1 MLFYPGDGIGPEVIK
16 ESIKVL
22 NALSIHQI
30 TIKESL
36 IGRTA
41 FEATGSFLPESTISL
56 VKTSDAVLLG
66 AVGANRTSDIT
77 YYPGP
82 ETALLK
88 LRKLMRSSINLR
100 PIKHYESINTNEPVS
115 NVSNVQGT
123 DILILRE
130 LTSGIYFGKPK
141 SVRKLYTQ
149 NNAVS
154 LEGFDTMK
162 YSDSEVRSIAHVAFK
177 TARARK
183 KKVLS
188 VDKANVL
195 EASKVWRNM
204 VLEVS
209 KCYNDV
215 RLWNNYVDSAV
226 IEILSNP
233 KEFDVVLSGNLFG
246 DILSDQLSIV
256 SGSLGMLPS
265 ASLGFNG
272 KGMYEPVHGS
282 APNLTHR
289 NLANPIAAI
298 LSLSML
304 LRYSFHLNKQ
314 STMIDNAVDN
324 ILRKNYKTADI
335 SNGKRYVST
344 SEMGELIASLIRT
357 AI

>member
-1 MLFYPGDGIGPEVIK
+1 MYYPGDGIGPEVIK

-22 NALSIHQI
+22 NALTIRQLY
-30 TIKESL
+30 IKEAL

-41 FEATGSFLPESTISL
+41 FESTGSFLPEST
-56 VKTSDAVLLG
+56 VNMVNASDAVLLG
-66 AVGANRTSDIT
+66 AVGANRTTDIT

-100 PIKHYESINTNEPVS
+100 PIKHYESINTNSP
-115 NVSNVQGT
+115 NDIQGT
-123 DILILRE
+123 DILVLRE

-141 SVRKLYTQ
+141 NVRKIYAQ

-162 YSDSEVRSIAHVAFK
+162 YSDSEIRNITHVAFK
-177 TARARK
+177 TARNRK

-195 EASKVWRNM
+195 ETSKVWRSM

-209 KCYNDV
+209 KSYNDV
-215 RLWNNYVDSAV
+215 ILWNSYIDSAV
-226 IEILSNP
+226 LEILAKP
-233 KEFDVVLSGNLFG
+233 REFDVILSGNLFG
-246 DILSDQLSIV
+246 DILSDQLSII
-256 SGSLGMLPS
+256 SGSLGLLPS

-272 KGMYEPVHGS
+272 KGLYEPVHGS
-282 APNLTHR
+282 APSLTHK
-289 NLANPIAAI
+289 NMANPIATI
-298 LSLSML
+298 LSLAMM

-314 STMIDNAVDN
+314 ASMIDKAVVSV
-324 ILRKNYKTADI
+324 LKRNYKTADI

-344 SEMGELIASLIRT
+344 SEMGDLITSLIRT
-357 AI
+357 T

>member
-1 MLFYPGDGIGPEVIK
+1 M
-16 ESIKVL
+16 
-22 NALSIHQI
+22 NALTIRQI

-41 FEATGSFLPESTISL
+41 FESTGSFLPVSTVNM
-56 VKTSDAVLLG
+56 VKASDAVLLG
-66 AVGANRTSDIT
+66 SVGANRTTDIT

-88 LRKLMRSSINLR
+88 LRKLMSSSINLR
-100 PIKHYESINTNEPVS
+100 PIKHYDSINTSFPND
-115 NVSNVQGT
+115 NLKGT
-123 DILILRE
+123 DILVLRE

-141 SVRKLYTQ
+141 IVRKTYAQTK
-149 NNAVS
+149 ATS
-154 LEGFDTMK
+154 LEGVDTMK
-162 YSDSEVRSIAHVAFK
+162 YSESEVRSIAHVAFK
-177 TARARK
+177 SARNRK
-183 KKVLS
+183 KKILS

-195 EASKVWRNM
+195 ESSKVWRSM

-209 KCYNDV
+209 KSYNDV
-215 RLWNNYVDSAV
+215 RLWNNYIDSAV
-226 IEILSNP
+226 IEILANP
-233 KEFDVVLSGNLFG
+233 REFDVVLSGNLFG

-272 KGMYEPVHGS
+272 KGLYEPVHGS
-282 APNLTHR
+282 APSLTHK

-298 LSLSML
+298 LSLAML

-314 STMIDNAVDN
+314 ASMIDNAVVSV
-324 ILRKNYKTADI
+324 LKRNYKTSDI

-344 SEMGELIASLIRT
+344 SEMGDLIASLIRT
-357 AI
+357 I